1 MKRTARTTS
10 VLLALATLAVAI
22 AVQAQNED
30 REERF
35 QRMSERAE
43 AEGLSETFRGIAIDG
58 EITPGVFAIESTG
71 VSTEPVRVA
80 TQAFLDSLSEEQR
93 RRTRFEVDDPEWR
106 KWMNQHFY
114 VRAGVGFDEMDE
126 RQRQAAFAMMR
137 ASLSAKGLQ
146 LTRDIMRLNRT
157 LGELNDDNFDEY
169 NEWLYWITVM
179 GEPSA
184 EEPWGWQLD
193 GHHVI
198 INYFVLGDQVVMS
211 PLFVGSEPVT
221 ATAGRYAGTQILQD
235 EQDDGLAFLRG
246 LSPEQR
252 RQAVL
257 NSVKEGNDNV
267 GEAFSDNL
275 DLAREGIAGA
285 ELDQGQR
292 KALLDLIGLYVGN
305 MDDGHAQVKMSDV
318 AAHIDDTW
326 FSWIGGSEDDS
337 VYYYRILSPV
347 ILIEFDH
354 QGPIA
359 LGGERSVATRAHVH
373 TVVRTPNGNDYG
385 KDLLR
390 QHYETHRDDPAHGHV
405 HDAPGRE
412 RR

>member
-1 MKRTARTTS
+1 MKRTARSTS
-10 VLLALATLAVAI
+10 ALLALATLAVAI
-22 AVQAQNED
+22 AVLAQSED

-35 QRMSERAE
+35 RRMSERAE
-43 AEGLSETFRGIAIDG
+43 AEGLAEPFLGIAIDG

-80 TQAFLDSLSEEQR
+80 TRAFLDSLSEEQR
-93 RRTRFEVDDPEWR
+93 QRTRFEVDDPEWR

-137 ASLSAKGLQ
+137 ASLSAKGLK

-157 LGELNDDNFDEY
+157 LGELNDENFEEY

-221 ATAGRYAGTQILQD
+221 ATTGRYRRHADPAGRA
-235 EQDDGLAFLRG
+235 ERRSGLPARPVPGAKAPSGLEHRKGGQQQRRRG
-246 LSPEQR
+246 LQR
-252 RQAVL
+252 QPGPGA
-257 NSVKEGNDNV
+257 KGHC
-267 GEAFSDNL
+267 
-275 DLAREGIAGA
+275 GA
-285 ELDQGQR
+285 ELDEASAR
-292 KALLDLIGLYVGN
+292 HCSTSSV
-305 MDDGHAQVKMSDV
+305 S
-318 AAHIDDTW
+318 TW
-326 FSWIGGSEDDS
+326 AIWTT
-337 VYYYRILSPV
+337 
-347 ILIEFDH
+347 
-354 QGPIA
+354 
-359 LGGERSVATRAHVH
+359 ATR
-373 TVVRTPNGNDYG
+373 G
-385 KDLLR
+385 
-390 QHYETHRDDPAHGHV
+390 
-405 HDAPGRE
+405 
-412 RR
+412 